1 MILIFASDLMK
12 KVKNHS
18 MAKNMKKILKK
29 LPILPI
35 IIAVAVA
42 IVVIAVK
49 TKAPIEHEEL
59 GYPQKAVEVITTE
72 KIPFRA
78 RVMAFG
84 NVEPSVLMKAKA
96 EVSGKIVYIHPDL
109 KQGASLKKGTVVLRV
124 EPTTYE
130 ISLNQSKA
138 GLAGS
143 KSSLAQLVAEEN
155 SAKGA
160 LKIANEKLEFE
171 RQELA
176 RMQSMWDKKLI
187 ARTTLDKEEKN
198 VLSLEQQVQDIEGKL
213 SAFASRK
220 AAVVA
225 KINQSKSLVNK
236 GKDSL
241 GRTEVTLPFDARIGQ
256 VFVENGEFT
265 AIGGVLFEALGVQA
279 VEINAQL
286 PLRQFRALVSD
297 LFDGENT
304 SLSLQN
310 PEVMQL
316 AIKNMNLEARV
327 RLVSNAS
334 DQSQWQG
341 ELIRLSESV
350 DPSRD
355 TLGLVVV
362 VNNPYEKVIPGI
374 RPPLLKG
381 MYTSVEFFAPSKPTL
396 VIPRKAVHQGR
407 VYVAMSDNTLDIRP
421 IEIAYSQGDLVVIK
435 NGLNEGEQLI
445 VSDVIPV
452 MQGLP
457 VKQMIVEDYANELI
471 KQAAGE

>member
-1 MILIFASDLMK
+1 MK
-12 KVKNHS
+12 KL
-18 MAKNMKKILKK
+18 LKK

-35 IIAVAVA
+35 IIILAVA

-49 TKAPIEHEEL
+49 TKAPIEHKNL
-59 GYPQKAVEVITTE
+59 GYPQKAVEVITVQN
-72 KIPFRA
+72 IPFRA

-84 NVEPSVLMKAKA
+84 NVEPAVLMKAKA
-96 EVSGKIVYIHPDL
+96 EVSGKIAYIHPDL
-109 KQGASLKKGTVVLRV
+109 KKGASLKKGAVVLRI

-143 KSSLAQLVAEEN
+143 QSSLAQLVAEEK
-155 SAKGA
+155 SAQGA
-160 LKIANEKLEFE
+160 LKIAKEKLVFE
-171 RQELA
+171 RKEMA
-176 RMQSMWDKKLI
+176 RLQSMWDKKLI
-187 ARTTLDKEEKN
+187 ARSTLDKEEKN
-198 VLSLEQQVQDIEGKL
+198 VLSIEQQVQDIEGKL

-225 KINQSKSLVNK
+225 KIKQSESLVNK

-241 GRTEVTLPFDARIGQ
+241 GRTEIILPFDARIGQ

-265 AIGGVLFEALGVQA
+265 PIGGILFEALGIQA

-297 LFDGENT
+297 LFAGQDT

-310 PEVMQL
+310 PEIMQS
-316 AIKNMNLEARV
+316 AIKSMNLEARV
-327 RLVSNAS
+327 RLVGNVSE
-334 DQSQWQG
+334 QSQWQG
-341 ELIRLSESV
+341 KLIRLSESV

-362 VNNPYEKVIPGI
+362 VNNPYENVIPGI

-381 MYTSVEFFAPSKPTL
+381 MYTSVEFLAPSKPTL

-421 IEIAYSQGDLVVIK
+421 IEIAYSQGDLVVVK
-435 NGLNEGEQLI
+435 SGLKGGEQLI
-445 VSDVIPV
+445 ISDVIPV

-457 VKQMIVEDYANELI
+457 VKQVMVKDYALSLV

>member
-1 MILIFASDLMK
+1 MK
-12 KVKNHS
+12 KDKNHS

-29 LPILPI
+29 LPILPL
-35 IIAVAVA
+35 IIAMAVA

-49 TKAPIEHEEL
+49 TKAPIEHQEL
-59 GYPQKAVEVITTE
+59 GYPAKAVEVITVK

-84 NVEPSVLMKAKA
+84 NVEPAILMKAKT

-109 KQGASLKKGTVVLRV
+109 KKGASLKKGTVVLRI

-143 KSSLAQLVAEEN
+143 KSSLTQLDVEEK

-160 LKIANEKLEFE
+160 LKIAKEKLAFE
-171 RQELA
+171 RNELS
-176 RMQSMWDKKLI
+176 RLQSMWDKKLI
-187 ARTTLDKEEKN
+187 ARSTLDKEEKN

-225 KINQSKSLVNK
+225 KIKQSQSLVNK

-241 GRTEVTLPFDARIGQ
+241 GRTEIKLPFDARIGQ
-256 VFVENGEFT
+256 VLVENGEFT
-265 AIGGVLFEALGVQA
+265 PIGGVLFEALGVQA

-297 LFDGENT
+297 LFEGENT
-304 SLSLQN
+304 SLSMQN
-310 PEVMQL
+310 PEIMQM

-327 RLVSNAS
+327 RLVGNSS
-334 DQSQWQG
+334 DQSEWIG

-362 VNNPYEKVIPGI
+362 VNNPYEKVIPGV

-381 MYTSVEFFAPSKPTL
+381 MYTSVEFFAPTKPTL
-396 VIPRKAVHQGR
+396 VIPRKAVHQDR
-407 VYVAMSDNTLDIRP
+407 VYVAMADNTLDIRP
-421 IEIAYSQGDLVVIK
+421 VEIAYSQADLVVLK

-457 VKQMIVEDYANELI
+457 IKQMFVEDYANKFRKE
-471 KQAAGE
+471 AAGE

>member
-1 MILIFASDLMK
+1 MK

-18 MAKNMKKILKK
+18 ATQNMKKLLKK

-35 IIAVAVA
+35 IVLTAVA
-42 IVVIAVK
+42 IVVFAVK
-49 TKAPIEHEEL
+49 TKAPIEHEGL
-59 GYPQKAVEVITTE
+59 GYPPKAVEVIE
-72 KIPFRA
+72 AKRIPFRA

-84 NVEPSVLMKAKA
+84 NVEPSVFMKAKA
-96 EVSGKIVYIHPDL
+96 EVSGKIVYIHPEL
-109 KQGASLKKGTVVLRV
+109 KKGASLKKGTVVLRI

-143 KSSLAQLVAEEN
+143 KSSLAQLVVEEK
-155 SAKGA
+155 SARGA
-160 LKIANEKLEFE
+160 LKIANEKLDFE

-241 GRTEVTLPFDARIGQ
+241 GRTEITLPFDARIGQ

-297 LFDGENT
+297 LFEGENT

-310 PEVMQL
+310 PEIMQL

-327 RLVSNAS
+327 RLVGNIS
-334 DQSQWQG
+334 DQSEWSG

-362 VNNPYEKVIPGI
+362 VNNPYEHVIPGV

-381 MYTSVEFFAPSKPTL
+381 MYTSVEFFAPSKDTM

-407 VYVAMSDNTLDIRP
+407 VYVALENNTVDIRP
-421 IEIAYSQGDLVVIK
+421 IEIAYTQGDLLIVK
-435 NGLNEGEQLI
+435 NGLNDGEHLI
-445 VSDVIPV
+445 VSDMIPV

-457 VKQMIVEDYANELI
+457 VIQMMNQDYASKLEHE
-471 KQAAGE
+471 AAGE

>member
-1 MILIFASDLMK
+1 MK
-12 KVKNHS
+12 KL
-18 MAKNMKKILKK
+18 LKK
-29 LPILPI
+29 SPILPI
-35 IIAVAVA
+35 IVLTAVA

-49 TKAPIEHEEL
+49 SKAPIEHEEL
-59 GYPQKAVEVITTE
+59 GYPRKAVEVIE
-72 KIPFRA
+72 AKRIPFRA

-84 NVEPSVLMKAKA
+84 NVEPSVLMNAKA
-96 EVSGKIVYIHPDL
+96 EVSGKIVYIHPEL
-109 KQGASLKKGTVVLRV
+109 KKGASLKKGTVVLRV
-124 EPTTYE
+124 EPTAYE

-143 KSSLAQLVAEEN
+143 QSSLSQLVVEEK

-160 LKIANEKLEFE
+160 LKIAKEKLLFE
-171 RQELA
+171 RNELA
-176 RMQSMWDKKLI
+176 RLQSMWDKKLI

-225 KINQSKSLVNK
+225 KIQQSESLVNK

-241 GRTEVTLPFDARIGQ
+241 GRTEITLPFDARIGQ

-265 AIGGVLFEALGVQA
+265 PIGGVLFEALGVQA

-286 PLRQFRALVSD
+286 PLRQFRALVSAI
-297 LFDGENT
+297 FVGENT
-304 SLSLQN
+304 TLSLQN
-310 PEVMQL
+310 PEIMQS
-316 AIKNMNLEARV
+316 AIKRMNLEARV
-327 RLVSNAS
+327 RLVGNIS
-334 DQSQWQG
+334 DPSEWQG

-355 TLGLVVV
+355 TLGLVVA
-362 VNNPYEKVIPGI
+362 VNNPYENIIPGI

-381 MYTSVEFFAPSKPTL
+381 MYTSVEFFAPSKPTM
-396 VIPRKAVHQGR
+396 VIPRKAIHQGR
-407 VYVAMSDNTLDIRP
+407 VYVATKDNTLTIRA

-435 NGLNEGEQLI
+435 KGLKEGEQLI
-445 VSDVIPV
+445 ISDVIPV

-457 VKQMIVEDYANELI
+457 VLKIMAEDYAVELK

>member
-1 MILIFASDLMK
+1 LRKI
-12 KVKNHS
+12 
-18 MAKNMKKILKK
+18 MKKILKK

-35 IIAVAVA
+35 IVLTSVA
-42 IVVIAVK
+42 IIVIAVK

-59 GYPQKAVEVITTE
+59 GYPPKAVEVIRAQ

-78 RVMAFG
+78 RVIAFG
-84 NVEPSVLMKAKA
+84 NVEPAILMMAKA
-96 EVSGKIVYIHPDL
+96 EVSGKIVYIHPKL
-109 KQGASLKKGTVVLRV
+109 KKGASLTKGTVVLRI

-143 KSSLAQLVAEEN
+143 KSSLAQLVAEEK

-160 LKIANEKLEFE
+160 LKIAQEKLDFE
-171 RQELA
+171 RKELMRLQA
-176 RMQSMWDKKLI
+176 MWDKKLI
-187 ARTTLDKEEKN
+187 ARTTMDTEEKN

-220 AAVVA
+220 AAVA
-225 KINQSKSLVNK
+225 AQIKQSESLVNK

-241 GRTEVTLPFDARIGQ
+241 GRTEIILPFDARIGQ

-265 AIGGVLFEALGVQA
+265 AIGAALFEALGVQA

-286 PLRQFRALVSD
+286 PLKQFRGLVSGI
-297 LFDGENT
+297 FDVENT

-310 PEVMQL
+310 PEIMQA
-316 AIKNMNLEARV
+316 AIKSMKLEARV
-327 RLVSNAS
+327 RLVGNVS
-334 DQSQWQG
+334 DQSEWSG

-362 VNNPYEKVIPGI
+362 VNNPYDHVIPGV

-381 MYTSVEFFAPSKPTL
+381 MYTSVEFFAPSKETM

-407 VYVAMSDNTLDIRP
+407 VYVALDDNTVDIRP
-421 IEIAYSQGDLVVIK
+421 IEIAYSQGDLIVVK
-435 NGLNEGEQLI
+435 YGLKDGEHLI
-445 VSDVIPV
+445 VSDMIPV

-457 VKQMIVEDYANELI
+457 VMQMMVEDYANKLRKE
-471 KQAAGE
+471 AAGVK

>member
-1 MILIFASDLMK
+1 
-12 KVKNHS
+12 
-18 MAKNMKKILKK
+18 MARNMKKLLKK

-35 IIAVAVA
+35 IVLTAVA

-59 GYPQKAVEVITTE
+59 GYPPKAVEVIE
-72 KIPFRA
+72 AKRIPFRA
-78 RVMAFG
+78 RVLAFG
-84 NVEPSVLMKAKA
+84 NVEPAVLMKAKA

-143 KSSLAQLVAEEN
+143 KSSLTQLVVEEK

-160 LKIANEKLEFE
+160 LKIAKEKLVFE
-171 RQELA
+171 RKEMA
-176 RMQSMWDKKLI
+176 RLQSMWDKKLI

-225 KINQSKSLVNK
+225 KIKQSESLVNK

-256 VFVENGEFT
+256 VYVESGEFT
-265 AIGGVLFEALGVQA
+265 AVGGVLFEALGIQA

-286 PLRQFRALVSD
+286 PLKQFRALITG
-297 LFDGENT
+297 LFESKYVN
-304 SLSLQN
+304 LQE
-310 PEVMQL
+310 PEMIQM
-316 AIKNMNLEARV
+316 AIKNMNLDARV
-327 RLVSNAS
+327 RLVGNTS
-334 DQSQWQG
+334 DESEWQG

-381 MYTSVEFFAPSKPTL
+381 MYTAVEFLTQSKPTL
-396 VIPRKAVHQGR
+396 VIPRKAIHQGR
-407 VYVAMSDNTLDIRP
+407 VYVAMTDNTLDIRP
-421 IEIAYSQGDLVVIK
+421 IEIAYSQGDLVVVK
-435 NGLNEGEQLI
+435 HGLNEGEQLI
-445 VSDVIPV
+445 TSDVIPV

-457 VKQMIVEDYANELI
+457 IKPMLVTEYADKFMQE
-471 KQAAGE
+471 AAGE

>member
-1 MILIFASDLMK
+1 MK
-12 KVKNHS
+12 KL
-18 MAKNMKKILKK
+18 LKK

-35 IIAVAVA
+35 IVLTAVA

-59 GYPQKAVEVITTE
+59 GYPEKSVEVIVA
-72 KIPFRA
+72 KKVPFRA
-78 RVMAFG
+78 RVTAFG
-84 NVEPSVLMKAKA
+84 SVEPAVLMKAKS
-96 EVSGKIVYIHPDL
+96 EVSGKIVYIHPAL
-109 KQGASLKKGTVVLRV
+109 KKGASLNKGTVVLRI

-143 KSSLAQLVAEEN
+143 QSSLAQLVAEEK

-160 LKIANEKLEFE
+160 LKIAQEKLDFE
-171 RQELA
+171 HKEMA
-176 RMQSMWDKKLI
+176 RLQTMWDKKLI

-198 VLSLEQQVQDIEGKL
+198 VLSLAQQVQDIEGKL

-225 KINQSKSLVNK
+225 KIKQSESLVNK

-241 GRTEVTLPFDARIGQ
+241 GRTEISLPFDARIGQ

-265 AIGGVLFEALGVQA
+265 ATGALLFEALGIQA

-286 PLRQFRALVSD
+286 PLKQFRALITG
-297 LFDGENT
+297 LFDAENT
-304 SLSLQN
+304 ALNLQN
-310 PEVMQL
+310 PDIMQA

-327 RLVSNAS
+327 RLVGNVSE
-334 DQSQWQG
+334 QSEWSG

-362 VNNPYEKVIPGI
+362 VNNPYKHVIPGQ

-381 MYTSVEFFAPSKPTL
+381 MYTAVEFFAPSKDTM

-407 VYVAMSDNTLDIRP
+407 VYVVSEDNTVDIRP
-421 IEIAYSQGDLVVIK
+421 IEISYAQGDLLVVK
-435 NGLNEGEQLI
+435 DGLKDGEHLI

-457 VKQMIVEDYANELI
+457 VKQMIAEDYAL
-471 KQAAGE
+471 KLKQQAAGDK

>member
-1 MILIFASDLMK
+1 
-12 KVKNHS
+12 
-18 MAKNMKKILKK
+18 MKKILKK
-29 LPILPI
+29 LQILPI
-35 IIAVAVA
+35 IVLTAVA

-49 TKAPIEHEEL
+49 TKAPIKHENL
-59 GYPQKAVEVITTE
+59 GYPAKAVEVITVQ

-84 NVEPSVLMKAKA
+84 NVEPAVLMKAKA
-96 EVSGKIVYIHPDL
+96 ELSGKIVFIHPEL
-109 KQGASLKKGTVVLRV
+109 KKGASLKKGTVVLRI

-143 KSSLAQLVAEEN
+143 KSSLTQLDVEER
-155 SAKGA
+155 SFKGA
-160 LKIANEKLEFE
+160 LKIAKQKLLFE
-171 RQELA
+171 RKELK
-176 RMQSMWDKKLI
+176 RLQSMWDKKLI
-187 ARTTLDKEEKN
+187 ARSTLDQEEKN
-198 VLSLEQQVQDIEGKL
+198 VLSLEQQVQDIEGRL

-220 AAVVA
+220 AAAAA
-225 KINQSKSLVNK
+225 KIKQSQSLVNK
-236 GKDSL
+236 EKDSL
-241 GRTEVTLPFDARIGQ
+241 GRTEITLPFDARIGQ
-256 VFVENGEFT
+256 VLVENGEFT

-286 PLRQFRALVSD
+286 PLRQFRALVAGI
-297 LFDGENT
+297 FDAGNT
-304 SLSLQN
+304 TLSLQN
-310 PEVMQL
+310 PKILQL

-327 RLVSNAS
+327 HLVGNTS
-334 DQSQWQG
+334 DQSEWNG

-362 VNNPYEKVIPGI
+362 VNNPYEQVVPGI
-374 RPPLLKG
+374 RPPLLRG
-381 MYTSVEFFAPSKPTL
+381 MYTSVEFLAPSKETM

-407 VYVAMSDNTLDIRP
+407 VYVALDNNTVDIRS
-421 IEIAYSQGDLVVIK
+421 IEISSSQGNLVVVK

-457 VKQMIVEDYANELI
+457 VIPIMVEDYASELR
-471 KQAAGE
+471 KQAARE

>member
-1 MILIFASDLMK
+1 
-12 KVKNHS
+12 
-18 MAKNMKKILKK
+18 MKKILKK

-35 IIAVAVA
+35 IVLTSVA
-42 IVVIAVK
+42 IVIIAVK
-49 TKAPIEHEEL
+49 IKAPIAHEEL
-59 GYPQKAVEVITTE
+59 GYPAKAVEVIKAK

-84 NVEPSVLMKAKA
+84 NVEPAILMKAKA
-96 EVSGKIVYIHPDL
+96 EVSGKIVYIHPKL
-109 KQGASLKKGTVVLRV
+109 KQGASLTKGTVVLRI

-143 KSSLAQLVAEEN
+143 KSSLAQLVAEEK

-160 LKIANEKLEFE
+160 LKIAQEKLDFE
-171 RQELA
+171 RKELKRLQA
-176 RMQSMWDKKLI
+176 MWDKKLI
-187 ARTTLDKEEKN
+187 ARTTLDAEEKN
-198 VLSLEQQVQDIEGKL
+198 VLSLAQQVQDIEGKL

-220 AAVVA
+220 ATVA
-225 KINQSKSLVNK
+225 AQIKQSESLVNK

-241 GRTEVTLPFDARIGQ
+241 GRTEITLPFDARIGQ

-265 AIGGVLFEALGVQA
+265 AIGAALFEALGVQA

-286 PLRQFRALVSD
+286 PLKQFRALVAGI
-297 LFDGENT
+297 FDTENT

-310 PEVMQL
+310 PEIMQA
-316 AIKNMNLEARV
+316 AIKNLKLEARV
-327 RLVSNAS
+327 RLVGNIS
-334 DQSQWQG
+334 DQSEWSG

-355 TLGLVVV
+355 TLGLVVA
-362 VNNPYEKVIPGI
+362 VNNPYDRVIPGV

-381 MYTSVEFFAPSKPTL
+381 MYTSVEFFAPSKDTM

-407 VYVAMSDNTLDIRP
+407 VYVALENNTVDIRP
-421 IEIAYSQGDLVVIK
+421 VEIAYSQGDLVVIK
-435 NGLNEGEQLI
+435 NGLKDGENI
-445 VSDVIPV
+445 IISDMIPV

-457 VKQMIVEDYANELI
+457 IIQMMAENYANKLRKE
-471 KQAAGE
+471 AAGDK

>member
-1 MILIFASDLMK
+1 MK
-12 KVKNHS
+12 N
-18 MAKNMKKILKK
+18 ILKR

-35 IIAVAVA
+35 IIISAIA

-49 TKAPIEHEEL
+49 TKAPIKHEEL
-59 GYPQKAVEVITTE
+59 GYPKKAVEVIVTA

-143 KSSLAQLVAEEN
+143 KSSLAQLVAEEK

-160 LKIANEKLEFE
+160 LKIANEKLDFE

-176 RMQSMWDKKLI
+176 RIQSMWDKKLI

-241 GRTEVTLPFDARIGQ
+241 GRTEVVLPFDARIGQ
-256 VFVENGEFT
+256 VFVESGEFT
-265 AIGGVLFEALGVQA
+265 PIGGVLFEALGVQA

-286 PLRQFRALVSD
+286 PLKQFRTLVSG

-316 AIKNMNLEARV
+316 AIKRMNLEARV
-327 RLVSNAS
+327 RLVGNAS

-381 MYTSVEFFAPSKPTL
+381 MYTSVEFLAPSKPTL
-396 VIPRKAVHQGR
+396 AIPRKAVHQGR
-407 VYVAMSDNTLDIRP
+407 VYVAMADDTLDIRP
-421 IEIAYSQGDLVVIK
+421 VEIAYSQGDLVVIK
-435 NGLNEGEQLI
+435 NGLNDGENLI

-457 VKQMIVEDYANELI
+457 VKPMLVEEYAAKF
-471 KQAAGE
+471 KQEAAGEK